1 MRRGYR
7 SYCRTAFQF
16 RRPLG
21 LYGLALG
28 HERGSTEQR
37 TKQMPAKTHAA
48 SATSFYFRPGRGMD
62 EALKAGI
69 GATVCSVFILAAVLL
84 AMHALPVGIG

>member
-1 MRRGYR
+1 
-7 SYCRTAFQF
+7 
-16 RRPLG
+16 
-21 LYGLALG
+21 
-28 HERGSTEQR
+28 
-37 TKQMPAKTHAA
+37 MPAKTHAA